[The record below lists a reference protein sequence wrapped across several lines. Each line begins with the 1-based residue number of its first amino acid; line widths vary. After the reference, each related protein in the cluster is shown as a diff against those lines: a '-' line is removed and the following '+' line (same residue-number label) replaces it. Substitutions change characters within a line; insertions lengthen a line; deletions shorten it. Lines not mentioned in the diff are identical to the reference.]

1 MQKNIKKI
9 VVDAK
14 ILSNSEIAT
23 DIFDMLIECP
33 ELVKTAKAGQ
43 FIKLYPDNNKNLL
56 PRPISI
62 CKIDDINN
70 TLRLVYQKIGSGTE
84 YFSNM
89 TIGENIRV
97 LGNCGNGYD
106 LEEANKVKDATYIL
120 VGGGIGVPPLLETAK
135 QLKEISDLNNLNNK
149 IIAILGFRS
158 NSFLDKDFKEY
169 CDKVYIATDDGS
181 VGTKGNVL
189 DIINQ
194 DLGSFKNL
202 DGKICIY
209 SCGPKPMLASLV
221 NFAKENNNN
230 NNISIQVSMEER
242 MACGIGACVGCVA
255 KVIQE
260 DSEPIFKKV
269 CKDGPVFNGFEV
281 VFDEY

>member
-1 MQKNIKKI
+1 MQNIKKI

-33 ELVKTAKAGQ
+33 ELVKSAKAGQ
-43 FIKLYPDNNKNLL
+43 FIKLYPDNHKNIL

-62 CKIDDINN
+62 CRINKKNN

-106 LEEANKVKDATYIL
+106 LEKANKVKNATYIL

-149 IIAILGFRS
+149 VIAILGFRS
-158 NSFLDKDFKEY
+158 NSFLDKDFDKY
-169 CDKVYIATDDGS
+169 CDSVYIATDDGS

-189 DIINQ
+189 DIITQ
-194 DLGSFKNL
+194 DIEVFKNL
-202 DGKICIY
+202 DEENICIF

-221 NFAKENNNN
+221 NFAKENNKN

-242 MACGIGACVGCVA
+242 MACGIGACVGCVT
-255 KVIQE
+255 KVMQE
-260 DSEPIFKKV
+260 DGEPIFKKV
-269 CKDGPVFNGFEV
+269 CKDGPVFDGFEV
-281 VFDEY
+281 VF